1 MSGTVG
7 VSDERSSLR
16 TDLLN
21 LVTWAHSHGAMCNKT
36 PTLEP
41 GQNVCYPSRD
51 NCFVW
56 ICEAGHAYLWQC
68 ERLWAISREE
78 DEAVEARRRF
88 MSASEEGNLHE
99 KRFRL
104 IPSFE
109 RAEADVVSTG
119 AGSRGATQH
128 KDHMA
133 DIVFHDE
140 PSPRENKNHSKCMKS
155 SPAAEQ
161 HWPATGEHVRE
172 FTLEV
177 KHEMDKEPQII
188 SDEHGT
194 SDEDKERDR
203 MCQNILSESPVRDAA
218 AKVDLQM
225 HCGQKTVFKEL
236 RDTPGKTSLTLPCH
250 CPTPTPSVSSQDSL
264 DSRSLQLGP
273 LKPAG
278 SVTPRERNSSGS
290 PIPEEHLQSVPIS
303 ITEGKV
309 SAESPTS
316 ALFFVLE
323 VTDQQQFQLSSP
335 NYGSLESSLSENI
348 AESPVEE
355 DELST
360 SGCLPHLSA
369 SLNSEDGSTDHLPTT
384 SKKAVLEKERKRRAD
399 KTNSVKIFKD
409 WMASHCPSETR
420 ELHQLPPEALNSYL
434 VTFFSS
440 GKRRDNK
447 DFAASSLNFIQSKMD
462 IYLRDHNYGYS
473 VVKGLEFR
481 ESQKALKLK
490 KQQLFQ
496 KEREKKLRVLE
507 NLTDEEV
514 ERLHS
519 KGLLRMNHPESLLQ
533 HVFLTLIR
541 GFGAN
546 THSQNHNLSWGQLVL
561 RKDEG
566 ELEYLEW
573 RSDEGAEGDSRQ
585 GGRCLLARPDAPDRC
600 PVAAYKE
607 FASRR
612 PPDALHGH
620 DPLYLALRPQWSTW
634 DQVWYCRKALSKIKQ
649 EKMLKLLSKQ
659 VKDPVREPKK

>member
-1 MSGTVG
+1 ISIMFLQSGTVG

-88 MSASEEGNLHE
+88 MSASEE
-99 KRFRL
+99 
-104 IPSFE
+104 
-109 RAEADVVSTG
+109 
-119 AGSRGATQH
+119 
-128 KDHMA
+128 
-133 DIVFHDE
+133 
-140 PSPRENKNHSKCMKS
+140 
-155 SPAAEQ
+155 
-161 HWPATGEHVRE
+161 
-172 FTLEV
+172 
-177 KHEMDKEPQII
+177 
-188 SDEHGT
+188 
-194 SDEDKERDR
+194 
-203 MCQNILSESPVRDAA
+203 
-218 AKVDLQM
+218 
-225 HCGQKTVFKEL
+225 
-236 RDTPGKTSLTLPCH
+236 
-250 CPTPTPSVSSQDSL
+250 
-264 DSRSLQLGP
+264 
-273 LKPAG
+273 
-278 SVTPRERNSSGS
+278 
-290 PIPEEHLQSVPIS
+290 
-303 ITEGKV
+303 
-309 SAESPTS
+309 
-316 ALFFVLE
+316 
-323 VTDQQQFQLSSP
+323 
-335 NYGSLESSLSENI
+335 
-348 AESPVEE
+348 
-355 DELST
+355 
-360 SGCLPHLSA
+360 
-369 SLNSEDGSTDHLPTT
+369 
-384 SKKAVLEKERKRRAD
+384 AVLEKERKRRAD